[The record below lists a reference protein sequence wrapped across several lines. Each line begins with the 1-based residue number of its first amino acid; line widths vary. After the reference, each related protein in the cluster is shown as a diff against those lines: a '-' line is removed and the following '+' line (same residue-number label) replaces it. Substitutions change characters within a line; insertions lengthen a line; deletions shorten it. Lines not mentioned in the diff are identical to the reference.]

1 VTTLSQCLQAMHQLY
16 KANPVAAVRGQG
28 FIKELHRLLAD
39 ELTDRL
45 TPAATRAG
53 VRVVE
58 EARLL
63 GSHKPKDVD
72 VAVIDKNNGPLVIVG
87 VRSQMSSVGKNA
99 LNYYEGIVGECIS
112 LQDRF
117 PMSSIGYV
125 YLMPLRPIMQG
136 REAEII
142 NHPRYSRMYEAITGR
157 TGQDYKSIRGI
168 YDEFAYMVVDFDK
181 DPPELRDD
189 IVRSGV
195 PNSDLRID
203 TFVDR
208 ITAKFNARHLFVD
221 YFTPGAAP
229 GPPPATL

>member
-1 VTTLSQCLQAMHQLY
+1 MHQLY

-45 TPAATRAG
+45 TPAAKRAG

-117 PMSSIGYV
+117 PSHPERHPV
-125 YLMPLRPIMQG
+125 RLPPHCERLDALVQQFDLVLRQP
-136 REAEII
+136 
-142 NHPRYSRMYEAITGR
+142 
-157 TGQDYKSIRGI
+157 
-168 YDEFAYMVVDFDK
+168 
-181 DPPELRDD
+181 
-189 IVRSGV
+189 
-195 PNSDLRID
+195 
-203 TFVDR
+203 
-208 ITAKFNARHLFVD
+208 
-221 YFTPGAAP
+221 
-229 GPPPATL
+229 